1 VNCILRVFLFAG
13 PGYEEKLKEEHLQK
27 QRDAVEARAKL
38 SEFERLVDPN
48 NKEMMDM
55 LAEMRTHT
63 VSLERQAAQ
72 KEPTI
77 FHDPESEK
85 RVELNAKDARG
96 FYIP

>member
-1 VNCILRVFLFAG
+1 MLRVFLFAG

-55 LAEMRTHT
+55 LAVCSSTNFQILLLQSGTRR
-63 VSLERQAAQ
+63 SW
-72 KEPTI
+72 
-77 FHDPESEK
+77 
-85 RVELNAKDARG
+85 
-96 FYIP
+96 